1 MILTVFRA
9 MFNGEQGGLTT
20 DEPNVSWVKVVVS
33 LINTYAGLS
42 VAVAGLVLDKHGHG
56 RRWGDPRRV
65 LVGPRQGHGKA
76 LKPGRC
82 AVRVISSIED
92 AVATVGQELGVSQWI
107 AVDQDRINA
116 FADTTGDHQW
126 IHVDVERARSESP
139 YGTTIAHGFLT
150 LSLIPALSKDNY
162 RVDNAKMGINYGLNK
177 VRFLAP
183 VPAGSLIR
191 LRSDLVDAKKV
202 NDSTVDLTVR
212 QTVELN
218 GSERPAAVA
227 EVIARMVF

>member
-1 MILTVFRA
+1 
-9 MFNGEQGGLTT
+9 
-20 DEPNVSWVKVVVS
+20 
-33 LINTYAGLS
+33 
-42 VAVAGLVLDKHGHG
+42 
-56 RRWGDPRRV
+56 
-65 LVGPRQGHGKA
+65 
-76 LKPGRC
+76 
-82 AVRVISSIED
+82 VRVISSIQD
-92 AVATVGQELGVSQWI
+92 AVDAVGQELGVSKWV

-126 IHVDVERARSESP
+126 IHIDFERARSESP

-162 RVDNAKMGINYGLNK
+162 RVDNARMGINYGLNK

-183 VPAGSLIR
+183 VPAGSRVR

-202 NDSTVDLTVR
+202 GDSTVDLTVR
-212 QTVELN
+212 QTVELD
-218 GSERPAAVA
+218 GSDRPAAVA